1 MASVFRRQVVV
12 TGVGMVTPLGSSATT
27 SWAALVQGAS
37 GLSALPAD
45 LVGDS
50 TSGGP
55 NGILS
60 SRVGGLVKPE
70 HYDEATGRTPG
81 ADPRRMARFTMLAMA
96 AAEEAV
102 LAAGLM
108 PGVLGL
114 GAYDPNLCG
123 AAIGY
128 TAKASDKKNRL
139 TSTHNSRAGARISL
153 VVLKQ

>member
-1 MASVFRRQVVV
+1 
-12 TGVGMVTPLGSSATT
+12 MVTPLGSSATT

-37 GLSALPAD
+37 GLSALPANF
-45 LVGDS
+45 VGDS

-55 NGILS
+55 NGMLS

-70 HYDEATGRTPG
+70 HFDAAISRTPG

-102 LAAGLM
+102 LAAGLT

-123 AAIGY
+123 SAIGY
-128 TAKASDKKNRL
+128 AAKSTDREHL
-139 TSTHNSRAGARISL
+139 ISSCTSRVGPRKSIS
-153 VVLKQ
+153 VSKRK